1 MKKTVVFIVAIALL
15 SNCAHNLH
23 HYHDYKKTRPIVIS
37 MHVGEM
43 IDTEEQEQFGLF
55 PVIGDFKAATFY
67 GIEGGG
73 YEVEIVTA
81 SEQLIVVNRDPQ
93 AVKILQDY
101 IERYEEIKDSREAFE
116 EKWQVVD
123 YDDSGLP
130 ITHVEVKKV
139 EQGIGRIIC
148 GIGCGFLGI
157 VPAGIMAFLAGG
169 GGIMQDI
176 QDETTAYIVFIVVM
190 AANIAAGVGIGSNA
204 DRNNALKVIKEARKP
219 RVVE

>member
-1 MKKTVVFIVAIALL
+1 MKKTAAFIVGIALL
-15 SNCAHNLH
+15 SNCAYNLH
-23 HYHDYKKTRPIVIS
+23 HYRDYQKTAPITIS
-37 MHVGEM
+37 EKVGKTIDVGEREKF
-43 IDTEEQEQFGLF
+43 DLF
-55 PVIGDFKAATFY
+55 HGIEDFKAATFY

-93 AVKILQDY
+93 AVEILQDY

-130 ITHVEVKKV
+130 ITHVELNKVK
-139 EQGIGRIIC
+139 QNTGCFAG
-148 GIGCGFLGI
+148 GIGCGFVGI
-157 VPAGIMAFLAGG
+157 IPAGIMAFLAGG
-169 GGIMQDI
+169 GGPTQDV

-190 AANIAAGVGIGSNA
+190 AAHIATGVRIGSNA
-204 DRNNALKVIKEARKP
+204 DRNNALNAIKEARKP
-219 RVVE
+219 KVVE